1 MSTPVPGPPG
11 EVISTPVPGL
21 LIVRKDRA
29 RESYDIRHAHSGLYV
44 IYDCAGP
51 GTADSAARDLSFV
64 LDWTMTARRI
74 LTVTEAFPETQQAV
88 ERIAAKWGAS
98 ALPRAPFQVSA

>member
-1 MSTPVPGPPG
+1 MSAGPA
-11 EVISTPVPGL
+11 EVVGTPVPGL
-21 LIVRKDRA
+21 VIVRRDPR
-29 RESYDIRHAHSGLYV
+29 RESYDIRHASSGLYV

-64 LDWTMTARRI
+64 LDWTMTARQI
-74 LTVTEAFPETQQAV
+74 LTVTEACPEIQQAV